1 MKVISSYE
9 LPIMLL
15 DLVADILEDE
25 AVPKFEANYDREEVI
40 DSDIYV
46 DNEYLLIKID
56 PLRKLFIH
64 KIKSTSDCVLENT
77 YDKST
82 TIDED
87 MWIKKAISGIG
98 GSVLFSKR
106 VENKTYFYHRYKK
119 LSGTEHRFL
128 KIHIESMEMFI
139 NRNISIK
146 GLIEDEFESDII
158 DVYGKEVEEQ
168 TVDEVADKVFH
179 PIVTV
184 DSSSTCDNLVI
195 KEDIIEEELVFTS
208 SKLNMIIKTNDAYYH
223 IDFFIMM
230 SEANK
235 KLPLFYERILIFYR
249 AKVNVNNIDDIVI
262 TQVDTNETVSKEFS
276 DRIAKII
283 REKFFTR

>member
-1 MKVISSYE
+1 MKKLYSYD
-9 LPIMLL
+9 LPIIMLN
-15 DLVADILEDE
+15 LVADILEDE

-40 DSDIYV
+40 DTDIYI

-64 KIKSTSDCVLENT
+64 KIRTISDCVLENV
-77 YDKST
+77 YEPAVSL
-82 TIDED
+82 DED
-87 MWIKKAISGIG
+87 QWIKRAISGV
-98 GSVLFSKR
+98 GSSVIYSKKVNNR
-106 VENKTYFYHRYKK
+106 EYFFHKFKK
-119 LSGTEHRFL
+119 LSGTEQRFL
-128 KIHIESMEMFI
+128 KIHIESMEEFL

-158 DVYGKEVEEQ
+158 DVYGKEVEEE
-168 TVDEVADKVFH
+168 TMDEVTEEVFH

-184 DSSSTCDNLVI
+184 DSASTCDNLVI

-262 TQVDTNETVSKEFS
+262 TQVDTNEPVSKEFS

>member
-40 DSDIYV
+40 DSDIYI

-56 PLRKLFIH
+56 PLRKLFVH

-146 GLIEDEFESDII
+146 GLIED
-158 DVYGKEVEEQ
+158 
-168 TVDEVADKVFH
+168 
-179 PIVTV
+179 
-184 DSSSTCDNLVI
+184 
-195 KEDIIEEELVFTS
+195 IIEEELVFTS

-230 SEANK
+230 SEPNK

-262 TQVDTNETVSKEFS
+262 TQVDTNEPVSKEFS